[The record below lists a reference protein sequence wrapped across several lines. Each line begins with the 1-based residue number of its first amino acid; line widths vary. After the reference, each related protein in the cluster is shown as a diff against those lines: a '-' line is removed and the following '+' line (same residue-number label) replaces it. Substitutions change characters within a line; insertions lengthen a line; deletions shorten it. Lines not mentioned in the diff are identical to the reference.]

1 MLKIALISTVLL
13 STAPAMGMA
22 ADAPVAPDRWW
33 PVQKAPRVVVR
44 GVLAEPDRAEHML
57 LQSVAGLAAQAV
69 NEGRGD
75 EMVWIDESRRP
86 DYARWHAGLVK
97 RLGVGEE
104 GPFSTLDLVRRYAR
118 RGIIKGYVLYKADAV
133 TANLSKAERR
143 KADS

>member
-1 MLKIALISTVLL
+1 MHKIALICTVLL
-13 STAPAMGMA
+13 STAPAVGTA
-22 ADAPVAPDRWW
+22 ADAPVAADRWW

-44 GVLAEPDRAEHML
+44 GVAEPDRAEHLL

-86 DYARWHAGLVK
+86 DYARWHAGVVK
-97 RLGVGEE
+97 RLGVREE

-118 RGIIKGYVLYKADAV
+118 RG
-133 TANLSKAERR
+133 
-143 KADS
+143 